1 MQTGVHM
8 HFKTWLQLKGIH
20 QKDMALTIGIKPSSL
35 SMILS
40 GKTKPSLEIA
50 SLIEK
55 ITNGEIT
62 RMDLLYPDETDT
74 RQNKSSPRRGT
85 IVSYELRDKLLKEVI

>member
-1 MQTGVHM
+1 M

-20 QKDMALTIGIKPSSL
+20 QKDIADQIGMKPSSL

-40 GKTKPSLEIA
+40 GKTKPSLDVA
-50 SLIEK
+50 SRIEQ

-62 RMDLLYPDETDT
+62 RMDLLYPEET
-74 RQNKSSPRRGT
+74 SSLPLNTPPRKGT
-85 IVSYELRDKLLKEVI
+85 IVTYSLRDKLLKEV

>member
-1 MQTGVHM
+1 M

-20 QKDMALTIGIKPSSL
+20 QKDMADTIGIKPSSL

-40 GKTKPSLEIA
+40 GKTKPSLEVA
-50 SLIEK
+50 SRIEQ

-74 RQNKSSPRRGT
+74 LKKSESSKRGT
-85 IVSYELRDKLLKEVI
+85 ILSYELREKLLKETK

>member
-1 MQTGVHM
+1 M

-20 QKDMALTIGIKPSSL
+20 QKDMAETIGIKPSSL

-40 GKTKPSLEIA
+40 GKTKPSLEVA
-50 SLIEK
+50 SRIEQ

-62 RMDLLYPDETDT
+62 RMDLLYPEETST
-74 RQNKSSPRRGT
+74 LPINSPLKKGVILT
-85 IVSYELRDKLLKEVI
+85 FDLREKLIKESR

>member
-1 MQTGVHM
+1 M

-20 QKDMALTIGIKPSSL
+20 QKDMAATMGIKPSSL

-50 SLIEK
+50 SLMEQ

-62 RMDLLYPDETDT
+62 RLDLLYPGEAGSELK
-74 RQNKSSPRRGT
+74 QPNKKNGT
-85 IVSYELRDKLLKEVI
+85 ILNFELREKLLKEVR

>member
-1 MQTGVHM
+1 M

-20 QKDMALTIGIKPSSL
+20 QKDMAETIGIKPSSL

-50 SLIEK
+50 SRIEQL
-55 ITNGEIT
+55 TNGEIT
-62 RMDLLYPDETDT
+62 RMDLLYPEETEAMKQT
-74 RQNKSSPRRGT
+74 ATPKRGT
-85 IVSYELRDKLLKEVI
+85 ILSYELREKLLKEVK